1 MVECGGSGARPS
13 VRGFRPVTPKVD
25 AARLLARMD
34 AFAAIGA
41 TPKGGVNRQALS
53 PEDRQARAML
63 AEIAAARGFALR
75 QDTACNLFARRAG
88 IDADLPPL
96 LIGSHLDSQPT
107 GGRFDGALGV
117 LAALEVLEALSD
129 AGVSTPRPVE
139 LVSWTNEE
147 GSRFQPGALGSR
159 AFVEGGLRPE
169 WLKAR
174 DKAGTTLEA
183 ALRDTLAAL
192 PGVCVERPGHPIAA
206 YLELHI
212 EQGPVLE
219 REGIAIGAVTGIQGT
234 RWYDVTYTGSAAH
247 AGTTP
252 LAFRRDPMAAASAA
266 LADLFRTI
274 MPGDEDVRLTVGRI
288 SASPGSINAVPAEVR
303 FSIDLR
309 HPTPQGL
316 ARHEASVR
324 AVLADA
330 ARDHGCSVDVVPMMD
345 MAAVAFPETM
355 VELVEEGARSAGA
368 SHRRILSGA
377 FHDATFIAGIAP
389 AAMLFSPCRDGVSHN
404 EAEFV
409 DPAGVVCAAE
419 VLLTTCLLWLK

>member
-1 MVECGGSGARPS
+1 M
-13 VRGFRPVTPKVD
+13 PKID
-25 AARLLARMD
+25 AARLLARLD

-41 TPKGGVNRQALS
+41 TPKGGVDRQALS
-53 PEDRQARAML
+53 PEDRQARALL
-63 AEIAAARGFALR
+63 AELAAARGFALR

-88 IDADLPPL
+88 ADADLPPL

-117 LAALEVLEALSD
+117 LAALEVLEALAD

-169 WLKAR
+169 WLQAR
-174 DKAGTTLEA
+174 DAAGMTLDA

-192 PGVCVERPGHPIAA
+192 PGVSVEQPGHPIAA

-234 RWYDVTYTGSAAH
+234 RWYDVTFRGAAAH

-266 LADLFRTI
+266 LAVLFATI

-288 SASPGSINAVPAEVR
+288 AASPGSINAVPAEVR
-303 FSIDLR
+303 FSVDLR
-309 HPTPQGL
+309 HPTLRGL
-316 ARHEASVR
+316 AEHEGR
-324 AVLADA
+324 LRTVLAEA
-330 ARDHGCSVDVVPMMD
+330 ARGHGCTVAVEPLMEMVP
-345 MAAVAFPETM
+345 VAFPEGM
-355 VELVEEGARSAGA
+355 VELVEEGARQAGA
-368 SHRRILSGA
+368 SYRRILSGA
-377 FHDATFIAGIAP
+377 FHDATFVAGVAP
-389 AAMLFSPCRDGVSHN
+389 STMLFSPCRDGVSHN
-404 EAEFV
+404 EAEHV
-409 DPAGVVCAAE
+409 EPGDIVRAAE
-419 VLLTTCLLWLK
+419 VLLATCILWLK